1 MLGYIIDNEIIIK
14 ALDKVQKYK
23 YLGISEAT
31 EIDKK
36 IMRKT
41 NNKKYLY
48 ILKKILKTNLTT
60 KNKIT

>member
-1 MLGYIIDNEIIIK
+1 MLDYIIDYEIIIK
-14 ALDKVQKYK
+14 ALDKVQQYK
-23 YLGISEAT
+23 YLEISEAT
-31 EIDKK
+31 KIDKK
-36 IMRKT
+36 IMRKA

>member
-1 MLGYIIDNEIIIK
+1 MLDYIIDYEIIIK
-14 ALDKVQKYK
+14 ALDKVQQYK
-23 YLGISEAT
+23 YLEISEAK
-31 EIDKK
+31 IDKK
-36 IMRKT
+36 IMRKA